1 MVEHPKTSR
10 PGPSADGTPSRYDRI
25 QKSVYFGKQP
35 DIVKWNNR
43 KEHDLK
49 SCRGNLLINDDVS
62 QKGRRFPRHLFRLAD
77 RERALVRI
85 LLVFP
90 CRAMSVSAEFVPR
103 VKTPRRKSHE
113 LVLPV
118 TLAAPE
124 QVARLGRGHMVD
136 DL

>member
-1 MVEHPKTSR
+1 MVEHPKTPR

-49 SCRGNLLINDDVS
+49 SCRGTNLLINDDVS

-77 RERALVRI
+77 RESSFTNTSSFSL
-85 LLVFP
+85 
-90 CRAMSVSAEFVPR
+90 
-103 VKTPRRKSHE
+103 
-113 LVLPV
+113 
-118 TLAAPE
+118 
-124 QVARLGRGHMVD
+124 
-136 DL
+136 